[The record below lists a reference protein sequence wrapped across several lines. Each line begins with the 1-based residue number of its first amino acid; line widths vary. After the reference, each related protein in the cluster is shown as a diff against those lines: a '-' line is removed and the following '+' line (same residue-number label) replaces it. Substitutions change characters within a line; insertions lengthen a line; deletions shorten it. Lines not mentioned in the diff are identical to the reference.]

1 MFNKFELL
9 RIIENEN
16 SFESRD
22 KFLNNILKFIRI
34 LVHFLLFMIV
44 LTTVVVSKITV
55 LFMTNEIAYY
65 DHVIEITKMPF
76 LILILVMFITFYRKM
91 KTKKKKSG

>member
-22 KFLNNILKFIRI
+22 KFLNKILKFIRI

-76 LILILVMFITFYRKM
+76 LILNLVIILTFFIEK
-91 KTKKKKSG
+91 